1 MWIYCQVHGRKV
13 LNMDESEL
21 IKKLVKILEEYLDAD
36 QLNRLKSDICK
47 NKLRYVLLELDQH
60 KVKEIS
66 DKDRDT
72 IADMTYYFG

>member
-1 MWIYCQVHGRKV
+1 
-13 LNMDESEL
+13 MDESEL